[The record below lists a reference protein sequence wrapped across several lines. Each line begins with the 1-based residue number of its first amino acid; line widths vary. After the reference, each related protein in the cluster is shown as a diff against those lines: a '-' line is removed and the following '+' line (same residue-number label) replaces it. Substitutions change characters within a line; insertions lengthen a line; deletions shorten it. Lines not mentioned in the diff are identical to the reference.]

1 MKSLTAATA
10 LFLAPV
16 FLSYS
21 PASARS
27 KADSTSIV
35 SDSLF
40 TIPRADLRAIV
51 ARFKA
56 YQSELK
62 TEYDQTEGKIQL
74 IQQMLAD
81 TTGKANDE
89 ARRQSKK
96 PVK

>member
-1 MKSLTAATA
+1 MSKPLFIP
-10 LFLAPV
+10 LIFLVFLAYRPTE
-16 FLSYS
+16 
-21 PASARS
+21 AQT
-27 KADSTSIV
+27 KADTSKV
-35 SDSLF
+35 ASDSLF